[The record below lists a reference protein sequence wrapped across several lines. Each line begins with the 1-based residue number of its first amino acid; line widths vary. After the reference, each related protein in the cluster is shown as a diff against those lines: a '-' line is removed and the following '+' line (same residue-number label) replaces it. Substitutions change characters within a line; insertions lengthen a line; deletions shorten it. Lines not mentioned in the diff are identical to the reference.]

1 MGVMTM
7 KTNRAA
13 AIICAAVLGMGM
25 LTGCGDSS
33 SMVTESKKPQQTAS
47 SAAETAKTVK
57 DTDVF
62 EGLLKNGGEKWLG
75 LTREQISQRSGGAFD
90 KANAKES
97 TEDYDVFDLGEQTA
111 ILGGKA
117 DIGVKMPVSLWIS
130 YKDGKATKLMY
141 DINHDETVYDADEK
155 PVLAALEKFLTENV
169 AQGYTKKEGNK
180 AMGKGSFY
188 FFNGDKQG
196 YVFEVHVSSGVGSTN
211 FPVKLSVQTYADK
224 YGK

>member
-1 MGVMTM
+1 M

-13 AIICAAVLGMGM
+13 AIICAAVLGIGM
-25 LTGCGDSS
+25 LTGCGGSS
-33 SMVTESKKPQQTAS
+33 STVTESKKPTQTTS

-155 PVLAALEKFLTENV
+155 PVLAALEKFLAENV